1 MHQVCEKLNLQPK
14 AEFLKKTIQLYET
27 IMVRHGLMVVGGAY
41 SGKSKVIKV
50 LQDSFTNINNEDFV
64 PVETHY
70 INPKSILQTQ
80 LYGYNDEDSGEWTDG
95 VLAIK
100 IAGCA
105 NSDTTDR
112 KWVIF
117 DGPVDAVWIENMN
130 TVLDDNKKLCLSSG
144 AIIKLKP
151 TMTIM
156 FEVEDLSQASPATV
170 SRCGMVLLEP
180 HELGHNVLIKSYVN
194 SIADYIDEKIT
205 AKIEPL
211 MQYIADVSV
220 EFIYKMCKFP
230 VPTGPNFVV
239 DNMLKVFDTFVK
251 NWRPTEDDVPSKVPA
266 NAEDII
272 MNAIVFAFI
281 WGIGAQIDEDTR
293 QRYDEFLQDIIMG
306 EEVVGKHNLIDIKD
320 SYPEPVKFSKTHLGS
335 EYKSLFDISFEPE
348 ELRWINWMQT

>member
-1 MHQVCEKLNLQPK
+1 
-14 AEFLKKTIQLYET
+14 
-27 IMVRHGLMVVGGAY
+27 
-41 SGKSKVIKV
+41 
-50 LQDSFTNINNEDFV
+50 
-64 PVETHY
+64 
-70 INPKSILQTQ
+70 
-80 LYGYNDEDSGEWTDG
+80 
-95 VLAIK
+95 
-100 IAGCA
+100 
-105 NSDTTDR
+105 
-112 KWVIF
+112 
-117 DGPVDAVWIENMN
+117 
-130 TVLDDNKKLCLSSG
+130 
-144 AIIKLKP
+144 
-151 TMTIM
+151 
-156 FEVEDLSQASPATV
+156 
-170 SRCGMVLLEP
+170 
-180 HELGHNVLIKSYVN
+180 
-194 SIADYIDEKIT
+194 
-205 AKIEPL
+205 
-211 MQYIADVSV
+211 
-220 EFIYKMCKFP
+220 MCKFP